1 MLHSKKE
8 VHKRVTTVC
17 QELHQQLVKELK
29 ELYTTMHDSRDVT
42 FAGMQQSTKDPHKD
56 INVS

>member
-1 MLHSKKE
+1 MAKKRFT
-8 VHKRVTTVC
+8 RVTTVC
-17 QELHQQLVKELK
+17 QELHQQLVKKLK
-29 ELYTTMHDSRDVT
+29 KLYTTMHDSRDVT